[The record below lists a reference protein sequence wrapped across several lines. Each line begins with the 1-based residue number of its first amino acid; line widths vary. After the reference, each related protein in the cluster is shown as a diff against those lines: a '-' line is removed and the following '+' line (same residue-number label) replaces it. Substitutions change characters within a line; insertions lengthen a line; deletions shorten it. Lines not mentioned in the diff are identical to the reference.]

1 MAALWSSSDQP
12 SRNVLRR
19 DGGDDDLWEVWGWYT
34 HAMQRF
40 TNGWRCTG
48 MEIDVLHT
56 RGNAEAC
63 TEMRSCAED
72 ERAAVGRTD
81 AVGSEA

>member
-1 MAALWSSSDQP
+1 
-12 SRNVLRR
+12 
-19 DGGDDDLWEVWGWYT
+19 
-34 HAMQRF
+34 MQRF